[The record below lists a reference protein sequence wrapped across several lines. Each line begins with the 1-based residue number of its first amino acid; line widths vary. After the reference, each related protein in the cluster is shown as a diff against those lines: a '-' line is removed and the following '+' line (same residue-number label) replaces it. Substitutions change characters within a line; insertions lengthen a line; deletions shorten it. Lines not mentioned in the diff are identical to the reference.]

1 MMSVSLAAAKQELR
15 QRMLRKLGGLSQE
28 TKAQAEDL
36 LKDRLSEHYAF
47 KRAQTVMMYMAMSLE
62 LSLSSCIQMAW
73 DAGKMVVL
81 PRVNGKDLEICRVS
95 NLEGDLQVGAYNVL
109 EPRQHCDVVQSDDI
123 DLVFVPGVAFDRLG
137 ARLGRGKGFYDRLLN
152 NLPETCLTIGICFKA
167 QLLKSIP
174 YGPNDVCV
182 REIIAV

>member
-1 MMSVSLAAAKQELR
+1 
-15 QRMLRKLGGLSQE
+15 MLRKLDGLSQE

-47 KRAQTVMMYMAMSLE
+47 KRAQTVMMYMAMPSE
-62 LSLSSCIQMAW
+62 LSLGSCIQVAW

-81 PRVNGKDLEICRVS
+81 PRVSGKDLETCQIS
-95 NLEGDLQVGAYNVL
+95 NLEGDLLAGAYNML
-109 EPRQHCDVVQSDDI
+109 EPRQHCDVVRPDDI

-137 ARLGRGKGFYDRLLN
+137 WRLGRGKGFYDRFLN
-152 NLPETCLTIGICFKA
+152 NLPETCLTIGVCFKA

-182 REIIAV
+182 KEVIAV